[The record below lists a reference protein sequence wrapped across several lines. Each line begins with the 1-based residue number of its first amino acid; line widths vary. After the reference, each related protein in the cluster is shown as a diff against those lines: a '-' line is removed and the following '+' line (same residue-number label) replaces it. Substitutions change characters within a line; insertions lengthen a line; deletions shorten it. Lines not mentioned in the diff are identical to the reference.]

1 MKQRFSALD
10 VRAIV
15 TALQQRLIGLR
26 LQGIYDVN
34 SKTFLLKF
42 TKPDR
47 KELVIV
53 ESGIRIHTTDYT
65 RDKSITPSTFCMKL
79 RKHLKA
85 RRLTSV
91 RQFGMDRV
99 IDFEFAV
106 AAGADAE
113 GTYHI
118 ICEFYAS
125 GNVIL
130 TDYQYN
136 ILALLRV
143 VHIGDEKA
151 FAVGMKYD
159 LAKSRNIEPV
169 DRVQLV
175 EYLKKAAPKDTLKRM
190 LATFGTYGPALSE
203 HVILR
208 AGLAPSLKVATALD
222 LDPQSPQVSALV
234 NAYRDAFEIVERLGR
249 EVCPGYIAFLPKKDG
264 ADDDDDDDVFDDFG
278 PWLFEQYRSKP
289 HREFPSFSDAADV
302 FFSNIEAQK
311 LKSKA
316 HQQEAAAERKLEAIK
331 QEHEGRVAALEQA
344 HRRTEEQARRIEM
357 NLEFVDQAIM
367 IIRQA
372 VAAGMDWKELE
383 ELVRDQKE
391 QENPIAERILKLNL
405 SVNQITLELDDPAD
419 WDTSDSDSDDADA
432 DHGEFSGPLS
442 VDVDIFQTAFAN
454 AQRYYSSRRQA
465 GIKHA
470 KTLAVSSQAL
480 QSAEQKIKADLKA
493 TKITATVSQTRKPF
507 WFEKFA
513 WFLSSDGYL
522 VLAGH
527 DMQQNELLVKRHLR
541 PGDAYVHADIHGAAS
556 VIIKNKLASAPE
568 STSVTDKALGDKEPP
583 RGELSAENIPP
594 STLFQAGIMSVCQS
608 RAWDAKILTPAW
620 WVEARQVSKTAPTG
634 EYLSTGSFM
643 IRGKK
648 HFLPPTQLVYG
659 FGLLFRLA
667 DDESV
672 ARHSAARQQ
681 RRAIMEENL
690 KTAAGSADSKQ
701 ASAPVKPAAADDADD
716 SFTII
721 DAKEKPVAAAAGTM
735 DFDAARIKYNLEE
748 IENATEDAFQD
759 ADTHMAN
766 AGGDSK
772 RRLTAKER
780 RDQRKQN
787 SEAAQPAQVPVP
799 VLKQEPAGKL
809 SKKEQRRL
817 AEEAKYAQPQQ
828 SKEEKKQQPQKRGKK
843 GKMKKMKEK
852 YAEQDEE
859 DRNLRMALLGAAGK
873 KSAGKDVSLAEST
886 DREPLGKVE
895 QPPSIVDQIKALAV
909 EDPTEPQ
916 SSAEPNDAVAKEEE
930 EEEEEPEKQGV
941 ENNDDEDVPELPMEQ
956 LNVLDTLTSSPL
968 AGDNLSFAIP
978 VCAPYTSLSSYKYRV
993 KLVPGTMKKG
1003 KACKMALTV
1012 MLAANDGN
1020 KPRSAVQ
1027 TTGDADAIE
1036 RAELETILANREKA
1050 LMKAV
1055 PETEMIAQMLGK
1067 VKVTAPNMESIK
1079 QKSKA
1084 AAKSRAKSKAKNE

>member
-15 TALQQRLIGLR
+15 TAFQQRLVGLR

-34 SKTFLLKF
+34 AKTFLLKF
-42 TKPDR
+42 TKPDC
-47 KELVIV
+47 KELVII
-53 ESGIRIHTTDYT
+53 ESGIRIHTTDFT
-65 RDKSITPSTFCMKL
+65 RDKSITPSSFCMKL

-85 RRLTSV
+85 RRLTGV
-91 RQFGMDRV
+91 RQLGMDRV

-106 AAGADAE
+106 AAGAHAE

-118 ICEFYAS
+118 MCEFYAS

-143 VHIGDEKA
+143 VHIEDEKA
-151 FAVGMKYD
+151 FAVGMKYE
-159 LAKSRNIEPV
+159 LEGSRSIEPV

-190 LATFGTYGPALSE
+190 LAMFGTYGPALSE

-208 AGLAPSLKVATALD
+208 AGLTPSLKVASALD
-222 LDPQSPQVSALV
+222 IDPQSPQISALV
-234 NAYRDAFEIVERLGR
+234 EAYRDAFDIAEKLGR
-249 EVCPGYIAFLPKKDG
+249 EVCPGYIAFLPKKS
-264 ADDDDDDDVFDDFG
+264 DDDDDVFDDFG
-278 PWLFEQYRSKP
+278 PWMFDQYCNKP
-289 HREFPSFSDAADV
+289 HQEFASFSDAADV

-331 QEHEGRVAALEQA
+331 QEHEGRVAALELA
-344 HRRTEEQARRIEM
+344 HRKTEEQARRIEM

-367 IIRQA
+367 IMRQA

-391 QENPIAERILKLNL
+391 QDNPIAERIVKLNL
-405 SVNQITLELDDPAD
+405 SINQITLELDDPAD
-419 WDTSDSDSDDADA
+419 WDSDEDEDSEDGES
-432 DHGEFSGPLS
+432 HGEFSGPLT

-465 GIKHA
+465 GVKHA

-493 TKITATVSQTRKPF
+493 IKITATVSQTRKPF

-556 VIIKNKLASAPE
+556 VIIKNKLAAAPE
-568 STSVTDKALGDKEPP
+568 STSVTDKALGEKAP
-583 RGELSAENIPP
+583 RGELTAETIPP

-667 DDESV
+667 DDESI
-672 ARHSAARQQ
+672 ARHTAARQQ

-690 KTAAGSADSKQ
+690 KSVGAKDTADSTQ
-701 ASAPVKPAAADDADD
+701 AAPMTDDKDD

-721 DAKEKPVAAAAGTM
+721 DAEKPEPTAM
-735 DFDAARIKYNLEE
+735 DFNAARIKYNLDA
-748 IENATEDAFQD
+748 IENATEDAFKD
-759 ADTHMAN
+759 ADTRTD
-766 AGGDSK
+766 AGVDTK

-780 RDQRKQN
+780 RDQRKPK
-787 SEAAQPAQVPVP
+787 SEAIEQE
-799 VLKQEPAGKL
+799 KQSEHVGKL

-817 AEEAKYAQPQQ
+817 GEEAKY
-828 SKEEKKQQPQKRGKK
+828 EKQQPKEKQQQQKRGKK

-852 YAEQDEE
+852 YAEQDDE
-859 DRNLRMALLGAAGK
+859 DRDLRMELLGAAGK
-873 KSAGKDVSLAEST
+873 KET
-886 DREPLGKVE
+886 REEAVQADLSQKAPNVE
-895 QPPSIVDQIKALAV
+895 QPPPSIVDQIKALAAKNSTDPEPSAGAS
-909 EDPTEPQ
+909 EDVTE
-916 SSAEPNDAVAKEEE
+916 ET
-930 EEEEEPEKQGV
+930 EKRA
-941 ENNDDEDVPELPMEQ
+941 NDEDEVPELPMEH
-956 LNVLDTLTSSPL
+956 LNVLDMLTASPL
-968 AGDNLSFAIP
+968 PDDNLSFAIP

-1012 MLAANDGN
+1012 MLAAADSN
-1020 KPRSAVQ
+1020 KPRSVHSQ
-1027 TTGDADAIE
+1027 DANEAE
-1036 RAELETILANREKA
+1036 RLELETILANREKT

-1084 AAKSRAKSKAKNE
+1084 AAKSRAKSKAKN

>member
-15 TALQQRLIGLR
+15 TAFQQRLVGLR

-34 SKTFLLKF
+34 AKTFLLKF
-42 TKPDR
+42 TKPDC

-65 RDKSITPSTFCMKL
+65 RDKSITPSSFCMKL

-85 RRLTSV
+85 RRLTGV
-91 RQFGMDRV
+91 RQLGMDRV

-106 AAGADAE
+106 AAGAHAE

-118 ICEFYAS
+118 MCEFYAS

-143 VHIGDEKA
+143 VHIEDEKA
-151 FAVGMKYD
+151 FAVGMKYE
-159 LAKSRNIEPV
+159 LSGSRSIEPV

-203 HVILR
+203 HVILK

-222 LDPQSPQVSALV
+222 IDPQSPQISALV
-234 NAYRDAFEIVERLGR
+234 EAYRDAFDIAEKLGR
-249 EVCPGYIAFLPKKDG
+249 EVCPGYIAFLPKKSDE
-264 ADDDDDDDVFDDFG
+264 DDDVFDDFG
-278 PWLFEQYRSKP
+278 PWMFDQYCNKP
-289 HREFPSFSDAADV
+289 NKEFASFSDAADV

-331 QEHEGRVAALEQA
+331 QEHEGRVAALELA
-344 HRRTEEQARRIEM
+344 HRKTEEQARRIEM

-367 IIRQA
+367 IMRQA

-391 QENPIAERILKLNL
+391 QDNPIAERIVKLNL
-405 SVNQITLELDDPAD
+405 SINQITLELDDPAD
-419 WDTSDSDSDDADA
+419 WDSDEDEDSDEDGES
-432 DHGEFSGPLS
+432 HGEFSGPLT

-465 GIKHA
+465 GVKHA

-493 TKITATVSQTRKPF
+493 IKITATVSQTRKPF

-556 VIIKNKLASAPE
+556 VIIKNKLAAAPE
-568 STSVTDKALGDKEPP
+568 STSITEKVLGEKAP
-583 RGELSAENIPP
+583 RGELTAETIPP

-667 DDESV
+667 DDESI
-672 ARHSAARQQ
+672 ARHAAARQQ

-690 KTAAGSADSKQ
+690 KSAGAKDAVDSAEAA
-701 ASAPVKPAAADDADD
+701 PPAMTDDKDD

-721 DAKEKPVAAAAGTM
+721 DAEKPEPKAM
-735 DFDAARIKYNLEE
+735 DFSAARIKYNLDE
-748 IENATEDAFQD
+748 IENATEDAFKD
-759 ADTHMAN
+759 VDTRPADTS
-766 AGGDSK
+766 GDTK

-780 RDQRKQN
+780 RDQRKPK
-787 SEAAQPAQVPVP
+787 SEVLGQAKQPEHV
-799 VLKQEPAGKL
+799 GKL

-817 AEEAKYAQPQQ
+817 DEEAKY
-828 SKEEKKQQPQKRGKK
+828 EKQQPKEKQQQQKRGKK

-859 DRNLRMALLGAAGK
+859 DRDLRMSLLGAAGK
-873 KSAGKDVSLAEST
+873 KKTNEEAVQTGLTNHEAPKV
-886 DREPLGKVE
+886 VE
-895 QPPSIVDQIKALAV
+895 QPPPSIVDQIKALAAKDSTHPESSV
-909 EDPTEPQ
+909 DTSKDVTE
-916 SSAEPNDAVAKEEE
+916 ETKKRVD
-930 EEEEEPEKQGV
+930 
-941 ENNDDEDVPELPMEQ
+941 NNDDEDEVPELPMEQ
-956 LNVLDTLTSSPL
+956 LNVLDTLTASPL
-968 AGDNLSFAIP
+968 PDDNLSFAIP

-1012 MLAANDGN
+1012 MLAAADSN
-1020 KPRSAVQ
+1020 KPRSVHSQ
-1027 TTGDADAIE
+1027 NADEAE
-1036 RAELETILANREKA
+1036 RLELETILANREKT

-1084 AAKSRAKSKAKNE
+1084 AAKSRAKSKAKN